1 VCIFRPVKNIRG
13 LTREVVVAL
22 VANIEGFLQRALNYT
37 TRGIKQAN
45 PRSGTSD
52 DVEGLFSTIREMVG
66 QEFGMK
72 QFYDSYP
79 KILAEYEKKLNPDLP
94 FYYWTGCHLRYRDI
108 PLPDFDKPGHCDT
121 ERLDSVKISRRA
133 DPGAFVSNR
142 ASMPQHKSLTVRAKF
157 HKAPEILPPTQLSN
171 S

>member
-1 VCIFRPVKNIRG
+1 M
-13 LTREVVVAL
+13 
-22 VANIEGFLQRALNYT
+22 VANVEGFLQRATEYT

-52 DVEGLFSTIREMVG
+52 DVEGLFSTICKMIG
-66 QEFGMK
+66 QDFGMK

-79 KILAEYEKKLNPDLP
+79 KILALYEKKLNPDLP
-94 FYYWTGCHLRYRDI
+94 FYYWASCHLRYRDI
-108 PLPDFDKPGHCDT
+108 PLPDFDQPGPCDV

-142 ASMPQHKSLTVRAKF
+142 ASMPQHKSVTVRAKF
-157 HKAPEILPPTQLSN
+157 HKAPQILPPAQFN
-171 S
+171 NK